1 MEEVKATKKKKKA
14 KSITFKANKR
24 GRHISKVLNFLRV
37 LVLPIYS
44 ILKPYR
50 FYGNRKAKDGAC
62 IFVSNHYGLFDPAYP
77 ASMTWEAIH
86 FVAKKEVF
94 KMPVISLFAKATKA
108 ISVNRD
114 GNDVRG
120 LLDCFKCLK
129 NGEKICIY
137 PEGTRNKGDENELLP
152 FHSGAA
158 MMAIRSKTPI
168 VPILIYKKPRFF
180 RCTHIIV
187 GDPIELTEY
196 YDRKL
201 SEEEIAAVDAD
212 LRQHMLDMRQAHKEF
227 LESKK
232 KKKSKQ
238 A

>member
-1 MEEVKATKKKKKA
+1 MLTSRTEAERPVEE
-14 KSITFKANKR
+14 ITLGEF
-24 GRHISKVLNFLRV
+24 SLNLR
-37 LVLPIYS
+37 
-44 ILKPYR
+44 R
-50 FYGNRKAKDGAC
+50 R
-62 IFVSNHYGLFDPAYP
+62 
-77 ASMTWEAIH
+77 
-86 FVAKKEVF
+86 
-94 KMPVISLFAKATKA
+94 
-108 ISVNRD
+108 
-114 GNDVRG
+114 
-120 LLDCFKCLK
+120 LLLK
-129 NGEKICIY
+129 NGEKIVIF

-187 GDPIELTEY
+187 GAPIELTEY

>member
-1 MEEVKATKKKKKA
+1 MEEVKATKKKKKT
-14 KSITFKANKR
+14 KSITFKANKK

-94 KMPVISLFAKATKA
+94 EMPLIRLFAKGTKA

-137 PEGTRNKGDENELLP
+137 PEGTRNKGEENALLP

-158 MMAIRSKTPI
+158 IMAIRSKTPI

-201 SEEEIAAVDAD
+201 SEEEVAAVDAD
-212 LRQHMLDMRQAHKEF
+212 LRQHMLDMRQAHKE
-227 LESKK
+227 EV
-232 KKKSKQ
+232 
-238 A
+238 